1 MLASIQGNLTSLKIK
16 INKKGFPFSWKTII
30 SYHSMPLSKA
40 ESYDLPLYRW

>member
-1 MLASIQGNLTSLKIK
+1 MLASIQVNLTSLKIK
-16 INKKGFPFSWKTII
+16 INKKGFPFSWKTLI